1 MKNFTDFFK
10 WNSKYSQNKINN
22 FNTTKKTTKIEIK
35 YWKNIYNNF
44 TIQKIWISM
53 FIYLRLGFSF

>member
-44 TIQKIWISM
+44 TIHKTWISM
-53 FIYLRLGFSF
+53 FIYLRLSFSF